1 METDVAGLRLEFLAA
16 GQGKPLVVLHDQ
28 EYLNTAWPYLDLLAE
43 HFSVMVPSHPGFGH
57 SPLPENIDAIDD
69 VAYVY
74 LDLLRVLKRPDAGI
88 MGLGV
93 GGWIAAEMAV
103 RCTSSVVRL
112 VLVDAVGIKL
122 GDRTT
127 RDNADNFML
136 DDEGFLKASWHDPA
150 AGRQTM
156 KLPGPDVPED
166 ELITLLRNRQTAALF
181 GWKPFMHHPK
191 LRQRLRRIDVP
202 TLVVWG
208 EADGI
213 VPPDYGR
220 AYAAEIPGAKFQ
232 LIERAGHYPYL
243 EQPEAF
249 VRTVLPFLT
258 EED

>member
-57 SPLPENIDAIDD
+57 SPLPENIDSIDD

-74 LDLLRVLKRPDAGI
+74 LDLLRALKRPDAGI

-103 RCTSSVVRL
+103 RCTADFARL
-112 VLVDAVGIKL
+112 VLIDPVGIKL

-127 RDNADNFML
+127 RDIADNFML
-136 DDEGFLKASWHDPA
+136 DDEGFLETSWHDPA